1 MELKDIK
8 LRPLLDTLRL
18 EKISDK
24 VYFSEQYS
32 GYVSNSR
39 LGLINPRQDGNPD
52 KFFTG
57 FKNTFSSALEL
68 GSAVHELVLQPDSFE
83 LSEDIGKPT
92 AKLGAMAN
100 ELYPVFLKGE
110 VTFDD
115 VKKASDK
122 VEYYKGKLTKEL
134 AKSVIEASTNYWKN
148 RQLKEIDLTQDKEII
163 YLDNKSL
170 EIVKSC
176 VSVLNSN

>member
-18 EKISDK
+18 EKISDQ

-39 LGLINPRQDGNPD
+39 LGLINPRQEGNPD

-57 FKNTFSSALEL
+57 FKSFFSPALEL

-100 ELYPVFLKGE
+100 ELYPVYLKGD
-110 VTFDD
+110 VTFED
-115 VKKASDK
+115 VKAASDK
-122 VEYYKGKLTKEL
+122 VEYYKGKLTKDL
-134 AKSVIEASTNYWKN
+134 AKSVINSSTQYWKID
-148 RQLKEIDLTQDKEII
+148 RLKNLT
-163 YLDNKSL
+163 YLRIRKLYTWITNH
-170 EIVKSC
+170 
-176 VSVLNSN
+176 